1 MRRILLVLLAI
12 VAAAL
17 AAMQFVRTERT
28 NPPVNAADVLRA
40 PRNVQPILK
49 RACYD
54 CHSNETHWPWYSNI
68 APMSWLLAEDVEE
81 GRAEMSFSE
90 WNTYNADQRNHL
102 LEEICKEVKRGEM
115 PLKSYT
121 FLHPSAKMTIEDK
134 RALCVW
140 TDSLLPP
147 HRRSGPG
154 GGRGHGHH

>member
-1 MRRILLVLLAI
+1 MRRFLLILLGLLVVAFVAI
-12 VAAAL
+12 
-17 AAMQFVRTERT
+17 QFVRPERT
-28 NPPVNAADVLRA
+28 NPPTNAADVLRA

-68 APMSWLLAEDVEE
+68 APMSWALVHDVEE

-90 WNTYNADQRNHL
+90 WNSYNADQRDHL
-102 LEEICKEVKRGEM
+102 LEEICEQVERGEM
-115 PLKSYT
+115 PLKPYT
-121 FLHPSAKMTIEDK
+121 LLHPSAKLTIEDK

-147 HRRSGPG
+147 HRRGRG
-154 GGRGHGHH
+154 RGRGHR